1 MNKFSEYLKENVMKI
16 INFEK
21 KKMKPLKNTEL

>member
-1 MNKFSEYLKENVMKI
+1 MNKFFEYLKEDVMKI

-21 KKMKPLKNTEL
+21 KKIILLKNTEL